1 MASIYNSLFSQTTV
15 FLLLLPSL
23 PMVIKNTNKTKKIF
37 MLLLMK
43 LFMHESPKQ

>member
-23 PMVIKNTNKTKKIF
+23 PIVNKNTNKKKLYVVID
-37 MLLLMK
+37 
-43 LFMHESPKQ
+43 EVIYA

>member
-23 PMVIKNTNKTKKIF
+23 PMVIKNTNKQKNLYVVID
-37 MLLLMK
+37 
-43 LFMHESPKQ
+43 EVIYA